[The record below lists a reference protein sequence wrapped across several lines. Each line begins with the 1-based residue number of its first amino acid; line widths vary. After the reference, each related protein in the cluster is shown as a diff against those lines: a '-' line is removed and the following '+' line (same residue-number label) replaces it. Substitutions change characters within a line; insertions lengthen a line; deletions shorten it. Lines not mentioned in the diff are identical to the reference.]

1 MPAVSSSPITVLSRQ
16 LAPLGEVAPPARAG
30 LLEVLESVPDPRKKR
45 GVRHRFAAILFVS
58 VCAVVSGARSF
69 AAIAEWAADAVE
81 DTLSGMGIGA
91 PDASTIRRALSTLSG
106 DGFDIAIGGFLTGRL
121 AADRATAATVKA
133 DAAGGAGA
141 GRRMRR
147 HAIAVDGKVL
157 RGSRTSGVDA
167 DNPARMLMACLDHNA
182 GVTLGQVEISE
193 KTNEIP
199 MFSTLLD
206 QIDDLTDV
214 VVTADALHA
223 QREHAEYLHRRDAHY
238 VLTVKGNQQSLR
250 RQLAGQPWKD
260 VPVGHR
266 ETDTSHGRTVTRT
279 YKVITIAAG
288 ILFPHAAQAV
298 QTTRTRKPKSKNKRG
313 SRRTQRETVYAIT
326 SLTAEQ
332 VSPAEL
338 ARYIRGHWHVENK
351 LHWVRDVTM
360 GEDASQITTGAGP
373 RIMAG
378 IRNLAISL
386 LRLAGHTNIAKALRH
401 NARNPKLAIT
411 LVLTS

>member
-1 MPAVSSSPITVLSRQ
+1 VPAVSSSPIAALSRQ
-16 LAPLGEVAPPARAG
+16 LAPLSEVAPGARGG
-30 LLEVLESVPDPRKKR
+30 LLAVLESVPDPRKKR
-45 GVRHRFAAILFVS
+45 GVRHRFSAILFVS

-81 DTLSGMGIGA
+81 GTLRGMGIGA
-91 PDASTIRRALSTLSG
+91 PNASTVRRALSALSG
-106 DGFDIAIGGFLTGRL
+106 DGFDTAIGGFLAGRL
-121 AADRATAATVKA
+121 AAARGKAGERA
-133 DAAGGAGA
+133 
-141 GRRMRR
+141 RRRV
-147 HAIAVDGKVL
+147 IAVDGKVL
-157 RGSRTSGVDA
+157 RGSRSGD
-167 DNPARMLMACLDHNA
+167 DRARMLMACLDHAA

-206 QIDDLTDV
+206 QIDDLAEV

-223 QREHAEYLHRRDAHY
+223 QREHAVYLHRRSAHY
-238 VLTVKGNQQSLR
+238 VLTVKGNQPGLR
-250 RQLAGQPWKD
+250 RQLASQPWKD

-266 ETDTSHGRTVTRT
+266 ETDNSHGRTVTRT

-298 QTTRTRKPKSKNKRG
+298 QITRTRKHKNNNNKGKSQRAK
-313 SRRTQRETVYAIT
+313 RETVYAIT

-332 VSPAEL
+332 ARPAEL

-360 GEDASQITTGAGP
+360 GEDASRITTGAGP

-378 IRNLAISL
+378 IRNLTISL

-401 NARNPKLAIT
+401 NARDPKRAVT
-411 LVLTS
+411 LILTS

>member
-1 MPAVSSSPITVLSRQ
+1 MPAVSSSPIAVLSRQ
-16 LAPLGEVAPPARAG
+16 LAPLSEVAPQARAG

-69 AAIAEWAADAVE
+69 AAIAEWAADAVGDAVD
-81 DTLSGMGIGA
+81 DTLRGMGIGA
-91 PDASTIRRALSTLSG
+91 PNASTIRRALSALSG
-106 DGFDIAIGGFLTGRL
+106 DGFDTAIGGFLAGRL
-121 AADRATAATVKA
+121 AAARTKTAKAKAGERA
-133 DAAGGAGA
+133 
-141 GRRMRR
+141 RRR
-147 HAIAVDGKVL
+147 AIAVDGKTL
-157 RGSRTSGVDA
+157 RGSRARDVHGDGR
-167 DNPARMLMACLDHNA
+167 ARMLMACLDHEA
-182 GVTLGQVEISE
+182 GVTLGQVEIDE

-206 QIDDLTDV
+206 TIDDLTEV

-223 QREHAEYLHRRDAHY
+223 QREHAEYLHHRDAHY
-238 VLTVKGNQQSLR
+238 ILTVKGNQPGLR
-250 RQLAGQPWKD
+250 RQLASQPWKD

-266 ETDTSHGRTVTRT
+266 ETDRSHGRTVTRT

-298 QTTRTRKPKSKNKRG
+298 QITRTRKPKNKGKRG
-313 SRRTQRETVYAIT
+313 SGRATRETMYAIT

-332 VSPAEL
+332 AQPAEL
-338 ARYIRGHWHVENK
+338 ARYIRSHWHVENK

-360 GEDASQITTGAGP
+360 GEDASQIFTGAGP

-401 NARNPKLAIT
+401 NARKPKRAIK

>member
-1 MPAVSSSPITVLSRQ
+1 VPAVSSSPIAVLSRQ
-16 LAPLGEVAPPARAG
+16 LAPLGGVVAPQARGG

-45 GVRHRFAAILFVS
+45 GVRHRFSAILFVS

-81 DTLSGMGIGA
+81 DTLRGMGIGA
-91 PDASTIRRALSTLSG
+91 PNASTIRRALSALSG
-106 DGFDIAIGGFLTGRL
+106 DGFDTAIGGFLAGRL
-121 AADRATAATVKA
+121 AAARAKTASVL
-133 DAAGGAGA
+133 AGERA
-141 GRRMRR
+141 RRR
-147 HAIAVDGKVL
+147 ALAVDGKAL
-157 RGSRTSGVDA
+157 RGSRVD
-167 DNPARMLMACLDHNA
+167 DSRARMLMACLDHDA

-206 QIDDLTDV
+206 QIDDLAEV

-223 QREHAEYLHRRDAHY
+223 QREHAEYLHGRGAHY
-238 VLTVKGNQQSLR
+238 VLTVKGNQQNLR
-250 RQLAGQPWKD
+250 RQLASQPWKD

-266 ETDTSHGRTVTRT
+266 ETDTSHGRRVTRT

-298 QTTRTRKPKSKNKRG
+298 QITRKRKR
-313 SRRTQRETVYAIT
+313 STKRATRETVYAIT

-332 VSPAEL
+332 AHPAEL

-360 GEDASQITTGAGP
+360 GEDASQIATGGGP

-401 NARNPKLAIT
+401 NARKPKRAIK

>member
-1 MPAVSSSPITVLSRQ
+1 VPAVSSSPIAVLSRQ
-16 LAPLGEVAPPARAG
+16 LAPLGGVVAPQARGG

-45 GVRHRFAAILFVS
+45 GVRHRFSAILFVS

-81 DTLSGMGIGA
+81 DTLRGMGIGA
-91 PDASTIRRALSTLSG
+91 PNASTVRRALSALSG
-106 DGFDIAIGGFLTGRL
+106 DGFDTAIGGFLAGRL
-121 AADRATAATVKA
+121 AAARAKTASVL
-133 DAAGGAGA
+133 AGERA
-141 GRRMRR
+141 RRRVL
-147 HAIAVDGKVL
+147 AVDGKAL
-157 RGSRTSGVDA
+157 RGSRVD
-167 DNPARMLMACLDHNA
+167 DSRARMLMACLDHDA

-206 QIDDLTDV
+206 QIDDLAEV

-223 QREHAEYLHRRDAHY
+223 QREHAEYLHGRGAHY
-238 VLTVKGNQQSLR
+238 VLTVKGNQQNLR
-250 RQLAGQPWKD
+250 RQLASQPWKD

-266 ETDTSHGRTVTRT
+266 ETDTSHGRRVTRT

-298 QTTRTRKPKSKNKRG
+298 QLTRTRKRKR
-313 SRRTQRETVYAIT
+313 STKRATRETVYAIT

-332 VSPAEL
+332 AHPAEL

-360 GEDASQITTGAGP
+360 GEDASQIATGGGP

-401 NARNPKLAIT
+401 NARKPKRAIK

>member
-1 MPAVSSSPITVLSRQ
+1 MPAVSSSPIAALSRH
-16 LAPLGEVAPPARAG
+16 LAPLGEVGPQEQGG

-45 GVRHRFAAILFVS
+45 GVRHRFSAILFVS

-69 AAIAEWAADAVE
+69 AAIAEWAGDAVG
-81 DTLSGMGIGA
+81 DTLRGLGIGA
-91 PDASTIRRALSTLSG
+91 PNASTIRRALSAFTG
-106 DGFDIAIGGFLTGRL
+106 DGFDTAIGGFLAGRL
-121 AADRATAATVKA
+121 AASRAK
-133 DAAGGAGA
+133 AGA
-141 GRRMRR
+141 RVRR
-147 HAIAVDGKVL
+147 HAIAVDGKAL
-157 RGSRTSGVDA
+157 RGSRVRNVNGDGR
-167 DNPARMLMACLDHNA
+167 PRMLMACLDHA
-182 GVTLGQVEISE
+182 AAVTLGQVEISE

-206 QIDDLTDV
+206 QIDDLTEV

-223 QREHAEYLHRRDAHY
+223 QREHAAYLHRRGAHY
-238 VLTVKGNQQSLR
+238 VLTVKGNQPSLR
-250 RQLAGQPWKD
+250 RQLAAQPWKD

-298 QTTRTRKPKSKNKRG
+298 QIIRTRKLKNKNKSQRAK
-313 SRRTQRETVYAIT
+313 RETVYAIT

-332 VSPAEL
+332 AHPGEL

-360 GEDASQITTGAGP
+360 GEDASTIGTGAGP
-373 RIMAG
+373 RVMAG
-378 IRNLAISL
+378 IRNLVISL

-401 NARNPKLAIT
+401 NARNPKRAIT
-411 LVLTS
+411 LVMTS